1 MPSHQTRP
9 DRPTSPLRWLTVMVA
24 VLLLAVPAVTAAQS
38 TPSAGT
44 PASGTP
50 AGTPLAGTPTAT
62 AGTNLTAGDVAWF
75 IDPNS
80 NARVQIDEW
89 ATSQP
94 EDAAQL
100 EKIAEQPV
108 ADWFGGWV
116 PDIRAGVD
124 ARVAEITTAGALP
137 ILVAYDIPYRD
148 CGQYSAGG
156 QNDPESYRAWIADFA
171 AGIGE
176 RPAVVILEPDG
187 LTLTDCLDE
196 RQTTERFELLRFAT
210 ETLEANPGTDVYID
224 AGHSDWLD
232 PAEAA
237 RRLGE
242 AGIDRAAGF
251 ALNTS
256 NFQLTEDLIPYGVAI
271 SDAIGLGGTHF
282 VLDTSRNGNGPWE
295 SDDPES
301 WCNPP
306 DRALGE
312 APTTETAHPLVD
324 AYLWVKRVG
333 ESDGACRGGPDA
345 GQWWPEYALGLAQRS
360 DG

>member
-1 MPSHQTRP
+1 MRPHPTRP
-9 DRPTSPLRWLTVMVA
+9 DRPASLRQWRAILGT
-24 VLLLAVPAVTAAQS
+24 VLLLAVPASATAQS
-38 TPSAGT
+38 TPEAGT
-44 PASGTP
+44 PAAATP
-50 AGTPLAGTPTAT
+50 VAGTPTAN

-75 IDPNS
+75 VDPNS
-80 NARVQIDEW
+80 NARMQAGEW
-89 ATSQP
+89 ATSRP
-94 EDAAQL
+94 NDAAQM
-100 EKIAEQPV
+100 EKIAAQPV

-116 PDIRAGVD
+116 PDILAGVE
-124 ARVAEITTAGALP
+124 ARVTEITAAGALP
-137 ILVAYDIPYRD
+137 ILVAYDIPFRD

-156 QNDPESYRAWIADFA
+156 QNDPESYRTWITDFA
-171 AGIGE
+171 AGIGD

-187 LTLTDCLDE
+187 LTLTQCLDE
-196 RQTTERFELLRFAT
+196 QQTSERYALLRFAT

-224 AGHSDWLD
+224 SGHSDWLD
-232 PAEAA
+232 PADAA
-237 RRLGE
+237 GRLQL
-242 AGIDRAAGF
+242 AGIDQAAGF

-256 NFQLTEDLIPYGVAI
+256 NFQLTENLVTYGVAV
-271 SDAIGLGGTHF
+271 SDAIEAGGTHF

-295 SDDPES
+295 SDDPEA

-306 DRALGE
+306 DRALGD
-312 APTTETAHPLVD
+312 ATTKETADPLVD